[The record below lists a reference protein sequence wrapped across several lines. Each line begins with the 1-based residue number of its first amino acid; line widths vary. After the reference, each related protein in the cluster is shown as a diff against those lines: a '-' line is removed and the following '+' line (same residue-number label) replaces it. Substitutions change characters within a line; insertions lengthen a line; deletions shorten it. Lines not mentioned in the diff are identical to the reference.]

1 MKIWIYDKYV
11 YFIFCTFGVQYG
23 SLRLNSRKHEWN
35 VCKWPCK
42 KCITKNSNISM
53 LYYIF
58 FWNKKPHYKCI
69 RIRKVQIYNNLFKKI
84 LIKRMIWYVS
94 LVRWFELIKV
104 DISMYLSYENLILH
118 WRSHKCE
125 VLLLMPAECKY
136 ASNCRG
142 VFMLTLAPHIT
153 QFCLTQS
160 STGLTQIPLP
170 NTILSL
176 AH

>member
-125 VLLLMPAECKY
+125 VLRPAECKY
-136 ASNCRG
+136 ASNCRR
-142 VFMLTLAPHIT
+142 VFMLTLGV
-153 QFCLTQS
+153 LT
-160 STGLTQIPLP
+160 T
-170 NTILSL
+170 
-176 AH
+176 